1 MVRPRFVGLAL
12 ALLTLLLYLPI
23 YRHGFVLYDDPDYL
37 TENRIVQG
45 GLTWNGLKW
54 AFTTL
59 HASNWHPITWLSHM
73 LDCELFS
80 LDAGAH
86 HLVSVL
92 FHAVN
97 ASLLFALLLRLT
109 GGLWPSAFVAA
120 LFAWHPLHVESV
132 AWASERKDVL
142 SAFFFLL
149 TLWAYAT
156 YVEKSG
162 IWKQKANGQ
171 TGISAGTVARSG
183 NVTRVH
189 ASRFAF
195 HAWFYLLALLLF
207 ALGLMAKP
215 MLVTLP
221 FVLLLLDYW
230 PLQRAGA
237 NGWMKLLVEKLP
249 FFALSAASCVIT
261 FWAQRAEAVV
271 ALDPYPVSL
280 RVANALVAYGRYLPQ
295 TLWPESLSVI
305 YPLSRPLPSAQ
316 VAISGVA
323 LFLISL
329 FVWWNRRKLPYLLV
343 GWFWFLGMLVPV
355 IGLVQVGGQ
364 AMADRYT
371 YLPLIGIFLGIA
383 FGGRELL
390 NQHRISPAATFMV
403 AGFILGLC
411 MLGTVRQSAYW
422 KNSESLFAHAVAVTQ
437 DNAIA
442 HTDLGVAFEE
452 QGRTAD
458 ALREYERAVQIN
470 PKLPQAQNNI
480 ARLLEKFGKLDEA
493 LEHYRTA
500 LQLRPQ
506 VPAFHEDVG
515 TLLLK
520 LGQSDEA
527 MRYYGTAAQLAPGDP
542 RPHLLI
548 ARALLRQGKPTEA
561 LPEFREALR
570 RDPNDLQTLT
580 SFARVL
586 AAHKEP
592 SARNGVEATALAER
606 ANSITGSSDPL
617 VLDTLAMAY
626 AETGQFERAVETLK
640 QALERFSTGGE
651 QAAVESL
658 RARLLL
664 YESRQPYREDFSKQ
678 P

>member
-37 TENRIVQG
+37 TENRMVQG

-54 AFTTL
+54 AFASL

-73 LDCELFS
+73 LDCELFG

-97 ASLLFALLLRLT
+97 ASLLFALLLRLA
-109 GGLWPSAFVAA
+109 GALWPSAFVAA

-162 IWKQKANGQ
+162 IRNQKANGQ
-171 TGISAGTVARSG
+171 TGIAAGTAARSG
-183 NVTRVH
+183 NGTRLH
-189 ASRFAF
+189 ASRFTF
-195 HAWFYLLALLLF
+195 HAWFYLLALVLF

-221 FVLLLLDYW
+221 FVLLLLDFW

-295 TLWPESLSVI
+295 TLWPANLSVI

-316 VAISGVA
+316 VAISAVA

-329 FVWWNRRKLPYLLV
+329 SVWWNRRKRPYLLV

-390 NQHRISPAATFMV
+390 NQHRIVPA
-403 AGFILGLC
+403 GKFIVSGLIIGLC
-411 MLGTVRQSAYW
+411 MVGTVRQSACW

-470 PKLPQAQNNI
+470 PRLPQAQNNL
-480 ARLLEKFGKLDEA
+480 AHLLEKSGKLDEA

-506 VPAFHEDVG
+506 VPAFHENVG
-515 TLLLK
+515 TLLIK

-542 RPHLLI
+542 WPHLLI

-586 AAHKEP
+586 AAHKQP
-592 SARNGVEATALAER
+592 SVRNGVEATALAER
-606 ANSITGSSDPL
+606 ANVLTGSSDPV

-626 AETGQFERAVETLK
+626 AETGQFERAAETLK
-640 QALERFSTGGE
+640 QALDRLSTGGE

-664 YESRQPYREDFSKQ
+664 FESRQPYREDFSKQ